1 MMWDDFGMHGGWW
14 TGVGL
19 IHMLLVWGLIILA
32 IIALVRWLSGKSTGT
47 GPAEKTPLQILQERY
62 ARGEIDKEEYEQKK
76 ADLER

>member
-1 MMWDDFGMHGGWW
+1 MMWDNFGMHGDWW
-14 TGVGL
+14 TGIGL

-32 IIALVRWLSGKSTGT
+32 IIALVKWLSGKSSGT
-47 GPAEKTPLQILQERY
+47 GPAEKTSVQILQERY